1 MIEEEVL
8 DKEMD
13 KKAGM
18 MPLNWLF
25 YLASFFLLMRFL
37 FHWQNWPY
45 SNYLLIAAGACYEI
59 FSILRLLYYPDK
71 TLFQSYSY
79 VFFILVIPGFIM
91 DYMHVSGADL
101 FLYASSAVPIVF
113 FIHLG
118 VTKMRKEK
126 K

>member
-8 DKEMD
+8 DKEID

-18 MPLNWLF
+18 TPINWIF
-25 YLASFFLLMRFL
+25 YLASFFLLLRFI

-45 SNYLLIAAGACYEI
+45 SNYLLIASGVCYEI

-91 DYMHVSGADL
+91 DYMHIQGAD
-101 FLYASSAVPIVF
+101 FMLYAASSVPVVF

-118 VTKMRKEK
+118 ISRIRGK
-126 K
+126 KN

>member
-1 MIEEEVL
+1 MIEEDIL
-8 DKEMD
+8 DKEID

-18 MPLNWLF
+18 RPLNWLF

-37 FHWQNWPY
+37 FYWQNWPY
-45 SNYLLIAAGACYEI
+45 SNYLLIAAGICYEI

-91 DYMHVSGADL
+91 DYLHLQGANI
-101 FLYASSAVPIVF
+101 FLYAASSIPLLF

-118 VTKMRKEK
+118 IMKIRQK
-126 K
+126 KR